1 MNMYEYVYIHEYIWE
16 YICLQIWGQKLEIE
30 TNVMHESNVYLWLPP
45 VLIKSLQHPDEQ
57 SCQIFVNTQT
67 KILAQMDTRFTGYT
81 NTTSNWDKKKIHQKD
96 AQKKQMSIQMK
107 LWIQ

>member
-1 MNMYEYVYIHEYIWE
+1 MRVMFIYGF
-16 YICLQIWGQKLEIE
+16 LQSSLK
-30 TNVMHESNVYLWLPP
+30 V
-45 VLIKSLQHPDEQ
+45 LQHPDEQ